1 MLLNPLSNRTTFE
14 IDEAE
19 QVASS
24 WWVFL
29 LAGVISVVFGAL
41 ILAIDWTV
49 NGLAAFV
56 GTLFIIQGAAYLITK
71 PLDGG
76 TRSTNVI
83 AGLLGIAAG
92 IALLVWPGRGLY
104 VLAVFIGAWI
114 IVSGVMHIVG
124 ALANRQAPHWW
135 LVLILIIA
143 LIVFGPSKLPEIG
156 KSLGKVMGEFRRAT
170 GDFQRTIEQEVEAVK
185 ALEPPEAPPPTPVTE
200 PPAAAAEPVLTPA
213 ADTVAHGASS
223 ETPSKA

>member
-1 MLLNPLSNRTTFE
+1 MLLNPVSNRTTFE
-14 IDEAE
+14 VDEAE

-29 LAGVISVVFGAL
+29 LAGVISIVFGAL

-92 IALLVWPGRGLY
+92 IALLVWPDRGLY
-104 VLAVFIGAWI
+104 VVAVFIGAWI

-135 LVLILIIA
+135 LVLVLGVIETPLGIWAIRRPGITLAILIT
-143 LIVFGPSKLPEIG
+143 LIGAWAI
-156 KSLGKVMGEFRRAT
+156 VMGIWQVVIAFEVRKLA
-170 GDFQRTIEQEVEAVK
+170 QRLRGVRPI
-185 ALEPPEAPPPTPVTE
+185 
-200 PPAAAAEPVLTPA
+200 PA
-213 ADTVAHGASS
+213 S
-223 ETPSKA
+223 

>member
-1 MLLNPLSNRTTFE
+1 MLLNPISDRTTFE
-14 IDEAE
+14 VDEAE

-29 LAGVISVVFGAL
+29 VAGVISVVFGAL
-41 ILAIDWTV
+41 ILAIEWSV

-56 GTLFIIQGAAYLITK
+56 GALFIIQGAAYLITK

-76 TRSTNVI
+76 SRSTNVI

-104 VLAVFIGAWI
+104 VVAVFIGAWI
-114 IVSGVMHIVG
+114 VVSGVLHIVG

-135 LVLILIIA
+135 LVLILGVIETPLGIWA
-143 LIVFGPSKLPEIG
+143 MRRPGITLAILITLIG
-156 KSLGKVMGEFRRAT
+156 AWAIVMGIGEIVIAFEVRKLA
-170 GDFQRTIEQEVEAVK
+170 QRLRGVRPI
-185 ALEPPEAPPPTPVTE
+185 
-200 PPAAAAEPVLTPA
+200 PA
-213 ADTVAHGASS
+213 S
-223 ETPSKA
+223 

>member
-14 IDEAE
+14 VDEAE

-29 LAGVISVVFGAL
+29 LAGVISLVFGAL
-41 ILAIDWTV
+41 ILSIDWTL

-56 GTLFIIQGAAYLITK
+56 GALFIIQGAAYLITK

-83 AGLLGIAAG
+83 AGLLAIGAG
-92 IALLVWPGRGLY
+92 IALLVWPGKGLY
-104 VLAVFIGAWI
+104 VVAVFIGAWI

-135 LVLILIIA
+135 LVLILG
-143 LIVFGPSKLPEIG
+143 LIETPLGIWAIRRPGITLAILITLIG
-156 KSLGKVMGEFRRAT
+156 AWAIVMGIWQIVIAFEVRKLA
-170 GDFQRTIEQEVEAVK
+170 QRLRGTRPI
-185 ALEPPEAPPPTPVTE
+185 
-200 PPAAAAEPVLTPA
+200 PA
-213 ADTVAHGASS
+213 S
-223 ETPSKA
+223 

>member
-1 MLLNPLSNRTTFE
+1 MLLNPISDRTTFE
-14 IDEAE
+14 VDEAE

-41 ILAIDWTV
+41 ILAIEWSVD
-49 NGLAAFV
+49 GLAAFV
-56 GTLFIIQGAAYLITK
+56 GALFIIQGAAYLITK

-76 TRSTNVI
+76 SRSTNVI

-104 VLAVFIGAWI
+104 VVAVFIGAWI
-114 IVSGVMHIVG
+114 VVSGVLHIVG

-135 LVLILIIA
+135 LVLILGVIETPLGIWA
-143 LIVFGPSKLPEIG
+143 MRRPGITLAILITLIG
-156 KSLGKVMGEFRRAT
+156 AWAIVMGIGEIVIAFEVRKLA
-170 GDFQRTIEQEVEAVK
+170 QRLRGARPI
-185 ALEPPEAPPPTPVTE
+185 
-200 PPAAAAEPVLTPA
+200 PA
-213 ADTVAHGASS
+213 S
-223 ETPSKA
+223 

>member
-135 LVLILIIA
+135 LVLILGVIETPLGIWA
-143 LIVFGPSKLPEIG
+143 IRRPGITLAILITLIG
-156 KSLGKVMGEFRRAT
+156 AWAIVMGIWEIVIAFEVRKLA
-170 GDFQRTIEQEVEAVK
+170 QRLRGVRPI
-185 ALEPPEAPPPTPVTE
+185 
-200 PPAAAAEPVLTPA
+200 PA
-213 ADTVAHGASS
+213 S
-223 ETPSKA
+223 